1 MSEVKNCL
9 LPDDLYYSVE
19 NSLWVRD
26 LEDGTGEVGMTDIAQ
41 TLAGAMLHCT
51 AKKVGKTVKKRQEY
65 RHRGIGEMGGSSEI
79 SIYRRDRG
87 RERGSGQ
94 RSTAVE

>member
-1 MSEVKNCL
+1 MPQRSEGINPMAEVKNCL

-26 LEDGTGEVGMTDIAQ
+26 LENGTAEVGMTDIAQ

-51 AKKVGKTVKKRQEY
+51 AKKVGKTVKK
-65 RHRGIGEMGGSSEI
+65 GK
-79 SIYRRDRG
+79 SIECHTPKKKRN
-87 RERGSGQ
+87 
-94 RSTAVE
+94 